1 MDWTIPLKSQ
11 QQDFYHRLRLGNLL
25 LCEQENIYSEIITI
39 KAEKLESIIAECRE
53 QTTKYEKIYPSAQFF
68 SSIFNQKL
76 AETAFLSRFNDLVS
90 LRDDLAVNNHENY
103 STFQLKS
110 SPHLLCEIRAIN
122 YKNDNL
128 IWLFSIDEIRQN
140 HILICLLVQQEFD
153 SKLAE
158 YKVILAGF
166 LPTNFIKNTEE
177 KTQELSISNLLYC
190 SGLKSYLI
198 DLIKLKSNYITIARA
213 CERKGNYYGAI
224 TNYTQ
229 AINENQQEAKLYL
242 QRGINHYKVG
252 DIQGALLDLTE
263 AITYNFN
270 YSLAYHWRGFIYYQ
284 LGKYPEALK
293 DYNEEIKINPLNFF
307 AYYQRALIETK
318 LSNYLAGLEDYST
331 AITINS
337 NFFQAFYNRGNV
349 NYKLGDKQGAI
360 DDYEKALKLNPNLA
374 QACYNLGVINSE
386 LGNYNQA
393 ITYYQEAIKIDP
405 LYVRV
410 HYNLAILLADLG
422 GYQQAIDIYKSIKE
436 INPNFYQADYNR
448 KALISLLKK
457 EGNIFL
463 NHNQDNSAYTKK
475 KHHIIG
481 INQDED
487 IDLKKNKRPYRSLN
501 TDPWIRD
508 NQH

>member
-25 LCEQENIYSEIITI
+25 LCEQENVYSEVITI

-53 QTTKYEKIYPSAQFF
+53 QTNKYEKIYPSTQFF

-76 AETAFLSRFNDLVS
+76 AETAFLSRFNDLVN
-90 LRDDLAVNNHENY
+90 LRDDLAVRNMENY

-110 SPHLLCEIRAIN
+110 SSHLLCEIRAIN

-128 IWLFSIDEIRQN
+128 IWLFSVEEIKRN

-153 SKLAE
+153 SNLTE
-158 YKVILAGF
+158 YQVILAGF

-177 KTQELSISNLLYC
+177 KTQELSISNLFYC
-190 SGLKSYLI
+190 GGLKSYLI
-198 DLIKLKSNYITIARA
+198 DLIQLKSNYITIART
-213 CERKGNYYGAI
+213 CEKKGNYYGAI
-224 TNYTQ
+224 TNYTN

-242 QRGINHYKVG
+242 QRGINHYKIG
-252 DIQGALLDLTE
+252 DIQGALLDFTE
-263 AITYNFN
+263 SITHNYNC
-270 YSLAYHWRGFIYYQ
+270 SLAYHWRGFIYYQ
-284 LGKYPEALK
+284 LGKYQEALG
-293 DYNEEIKINPLNFF
+293 DYNEEIKINHLSFF

-318 LSNYLAGLEDYST
+318 LNNYLASLEDYST

-337 NFFQAFYNRGNV
+337 NLFQAFYNRGNV

-374 QACYNLGVINSE
+374 QAYYNLGIVNNE

-393 ITYYQEAIKIDP
+393 ISYYQEAIKIDP
-405 LYVRV
+405 FYVKA

-422 GYQQAIDIYKSIKE
+422 GYQQAIEIYKNIKE
-436 INPNFYQADYNR
+436 INPNFFQASYNR
-448 KALISLLKK
+448 KSLISLLKK
-457 EGNIFL
+457 EGYIFL
-463 NHNQDNSAYTKK
+463 DKNEENSTYTNKK
-475 KHHIIG
+475 CHIIG

-501 TDPWIRD
+501 TDPWIK
-508 NQH
+508 NN